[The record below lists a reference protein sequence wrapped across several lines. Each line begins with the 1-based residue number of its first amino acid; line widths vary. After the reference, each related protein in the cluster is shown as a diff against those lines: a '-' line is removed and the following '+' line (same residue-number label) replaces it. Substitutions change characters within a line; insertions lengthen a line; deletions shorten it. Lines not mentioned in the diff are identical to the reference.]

1 MGFWAEAKE
10 RGARVV
16 EKRSMNKDDREDWT
30 AAVIMLR
37 AFWLTPDG
45 KTVSRKELKAEKP
58 WWASKVRDGIGP
70 VYLAREAF
78 KLGYIS
84 QKRLDGYTWDTV
96 LWTRGYDL
104 KTGKPI
110 LVKIGNDF
118 GNWKD
123 AVADNLEAYDIEDP
137 RADNRK
143 RLLAWAVLVGAAAVA
158 VAITIATAGAAAPAA
173 GSALAALGGWGGIAV
188 GTATAGYTGS
198 QILWESSDKSELAYN
213 QSAQDIAGLTLTTEG
228 SGFSQ
233 DLGAAIGIGVG
244 TAVGGGTAKET
255 ADAALA
261 GYATSQAS
269 RNPTTVVAPVLEE
282 TTGEKIASWA
292 QTTGGMISI
301 GAVAVLLVVL
311 ATRK

>member
-1 MGFWAEAKE
+1 MDTA
-10 RGARVV
+10 
-16 EKRSMNKDDREDWT
+16 DREEWT
-30 AAVIMLR
+30 VAVIMLR
-37 AFWLTPDG
+37 AFWQTPDG
-45 KTVSRKELKAEKP
+45 KNVSRKELKAEKP

-78 KLGYIS
+78 KLGYIT
-84 QKRLDGYTWDTV
+84 QKRLDGYTYDTV

-143 RLLAWAVLVGAAAVA
+143 RLLAWAVLIAAAAVA

-198 QILWESSDKSELAYN
+198 QILWDESDKSELAFN
-213 QSAQDIAGLTLTTEG
+213 KSAQDIAGLTVAVEG
-228 SGFSQ
+228 SDFGR
-233 DLGAAIGIGVG
+233 DAGAAIGGGLG
-244 TAVGGGTAKET
+244 TYLGGGTAKET
-255 ADAALA
+255 ADAAIGA
-261 GYATSQAS
+261 YSSSQAS
-269 RNPTTVVAPVLEE
+269 RNTTTVVAPVLEE